1 MASATSVKPRPKS
14 TSNKLVSPSSSNFS
28 KEKKNKRE
36 TDATNRPDPAMEPIS
51 LFFQSILHRCFF
63 FSTASAVESRDEPP
77 SSEYPFLEEDFQSA
91 RFDVDFVGFWICF
104 LFFFLSASP
113 RPLVRLSF
121 RCCRLLVSV
130 RPFLFGPKEQCGAC
144 PLVSFDQ
151 KDSLKRQPFIIFSL
165 DCGAF
170 F

>member
-104 LFFFLSASP
+104 LFFF
-113 RPLVRLSF
+113 
-121 RCCRLLVSV
+121 
-130 RPFLFGPKEQCGAC
+130 C
-144 PLVSFDQ
+144 PLRLGLWFGFRFAVVACSFP
-151 KDSLKRQPFIIFSL
+151 SVLFFLALKSSAVLALWYRLTKKIR
-165 DCGAF
+165 
-170 F
+170 

>member
-104 LFFFLSASP
+104 FLFF
-113 RPLVRLSF
+113 
-121 RCCRLLVSV
+121 
-130 RPFLFGPKEQCGAC
+130 C
-144 PLVSFDQ
+144 PLRLGLWFGFRFTVVACSFP
-151 KDSLKRQPFIIFSL
+151 SVLFFLALKSSAVLALWYRLTKKIR
-165 DCGAF
+165 
-170 F
+170 